1 MKDSR
6 TIRQALLEGGL
17 SPKYQG
23 FDYLVDIIMMVMESG
38 DFFLTQYY
46 EELSIKYSVNKEVI
60 YQDIR
65 YMLSQI
71 SYKNLIIYDDIVR
84 GSFPTNKE
92 FITFFCKTIDLFN

>member
-6 TIRQALLEGGL
+6 TVREALLEGGL

-23 FDYLVDIIMMVMESG
+23 YEYLVDIIMMVIESG
-38 DFFLTQYY
+38 DFFLSQYY
-46 EELSIKYSVNKEVI
+46 EELSNKYSVNKEAI

-71 SYKNLIIYDDIVR
+71 SYKKLIIYDDIVR

-92 FITFFCKTIDLFN
+92 FITFFCKTVDLFQ